1 MKMQKGVNGKKIRQR
16 IVALVLCICML
27 GSVQML
33 QKVYAESFP
42 EWNGAGANGTA
53 LKNFTIWDCNV
64 VLLDTSE
71 FSSKVTWKSSDPM
84 VAYVIEDYLFAFK
97 KGTATI
103 TAKADGKTKK
113 FKVKVKSNETDKLG
127 LNAYEITL
135 GVKDTFQL
143 YCGNTAEAVKWS
155 SSDSKVASID
165 KKGKV
170 KAVKCGKATITAA
183 SRGKTVKCKITV
195 IKNSD
200 YTVMPN
206 PGGYSQK
213 QLTAEPTVIE
223 DMRFVLIVDRGIYVP
238 KDIKKRM
245 NTIMNA
251 IEKTTGLSFTP
262 KDNGIQRTTDKVIL
276 YACNRH
282 ENTEAIALYGNLVYL
297 QPIDIALDTY
307 GDSTIIHELLHL
319 IQQRNIAAL
328 GNCLTEGF
336 AMYYEEKI
344 LNDISEELIDLAW
357 NSSEEWLI
365 KENESKIE
373 STLINPKDAHASSY
387 FFFKYLMKT
396 YDRKKVDQIYKDITS
411 ATIKEYKRKQYGDIY
426 VAGVSVL
433 TDKQILSIIKK
444 DTSANVTKNF
454 AKWLKKQFRDNM
466 IFDFSGQ
473 KTKIMNV
480 DYAFWGDL
488 YQSAIYK
495 YKDSITLDFSKGIGF
510 EQNVVGKK
518 YCGMYGC
525 AKGNGTMTFY
535 NSKGKVLK
543 TIRLNSSYETRFE
556 VKGAAKIKLSGGNK
570 VDMYYDN
577 EHIFK

>member
-1 MKMQKGVNGKKIRQR
+1 MKMKKGVNRKKIWQR

-27 GSVQML
+27 GSVQMP
-33 QKVYAESFP
+33 QQVYAESFP
-42 EWNGAGANGTA
+42 EWNGGANGTA
-53 LKNFTIWDCNV
+53 LKNFAIWEQNV
-64 VLLDTSE
+64 VPLDTSE
-71 FSSKVTWKSSDPM
+71 FSSKVTWTSSDPM

-113 FKVKVKSNETDKLG
+113 FKVKVKSNDIDKLG

-143 YCGNTAEAVKWS
+143 YCGNTAESVKWS
-155 SSDSKVASID
+155 SSDSKVASVD

-170 KAVKCGKATITAA
+170 KAIKCGKATITAS
-183 SRGKTVKCKITV
+183 SRGKTVKCKVTV

-213 QLTAEPTVIE
+213 QLTAKPTIIE
-223 DMRFVLIVDRGIYVP
+223 DKRFVLIVDRGIYVP

-245 NTIMNA
+245 NTIINA

-262 KDNGIQRTTDKVIL
+262 KDNGIQRTTDKVVI
-276 YACNRH
+276 YFK
-282 ENTEAIALYGNLVYL
+282 NTNIHDEGWVMGGQYVYL
-297 QPIDIALDTY
+297 YSSDLALDTY
-307 GDSTIIHELLHL
+307 GEDAVIHELLHE
-319 IQQRNIAAL
+319 IQQRNYADF
-328 GNCLTEGF
+328 GNCLTEGY
-336 AMYYEEKI
+336 AVYYTDKV
-344 LNDISEELIDLAW
+344 LKSISSDFLKDVTW
-357 NSSEEWLI
+357 NASVDWI
-365 KENESKIE
+365 VKAKESNIE
-373 STLINPKDAHASSY
+373 SVLLKPEDAHDSSY
-387 FFFKYLMKT
+387 FFFKYLLQT
-396 YDRKKVDQIYKDITS
+396 YGRKKVNQIYKDITN

-426 VAGVSVL
+426 VAGCSVL
-433 TDKQILSIIKK
+433 TDKKILAIIKK
-444 DTSANVTKNF
+444 DTNANVTKNF
-454 AKWLKKQFRDNM
+454 AKWMKKQFRDNM

-480 DYAFWGDL
+480 NYAFWGDG

-495 YKDSITLDFSKGIGF
+495 YKDSVTLDFSKGIGF